1 MLAREP
7 LHVRRGGVDEM
18 IDEADALGEAQH
30 AVGQAIADVARNLGR
45 VAQFDERLE
54 QAHDGRARQ
63 AGFLAPA
70 TAIVPCGRRLSASRI
85 AKLRRTGSMA
95 AMPRRYSVIRILS
108 TSGPASL
115 ARRVYA
121 PPKKKRR
128 GNMFGRRQFG
138 MAAAR
143 RSLAAPAIAR
153 AQKFP
158 SGRVTMVVPFPAG
171 AATDI
176 SARVYAERLS
186 ALWGQPVVIDNK
198 GGGNGIPAAEV
209 VARAKPD
216 GLTIFATSAM
226 TQVVNPAI
234 YDKLPYDP
242 IADFE
247 PITRIGTSPFVLL
260 VDRNSP
266 IKTAAELTAKLKAEP
281 GKHNYGAGAL
291 PARVAS
297 ELYKMAA
304 GVDAVYVGYKS
315 NPQAIP
321 DVQSG
326 LLTFMMIDTVNA
338 KIADRPRRAARACSS
353 PTPSATPPLPD
364 VPTAA
369 EAGLARRPA
378 DDLDRLLRAQ
388 GHAARDRRTRST
400 RYPRRRGHAGG
411 PGAAGG
417 AGRHAEAH
425 DARTNSPPSRA
436 SEKERWGKIIRR
448 ANIKVE

>member
-1 MLAREP
+1 
-7 LHVRRGGVDEM
+7 M
-18 IDEADALGEAQH
+18 I
-30 AVGQAIADVARNLGR
+30 
-45 VAQFDERLE
+45 
-54 QAHDGRARQ
+54 
-63 AGFLAPA
+63 
-70 TAIVPCGRRLSASRI
+70 
-85 AKLRRTGSMA
+85 
-95 AMPRRYSVIRILS
+95 
-108 TSGPASL
+108 
-115 ARRVYA
+115 
-121 PPKKKRR
+121 
-128 GNMFGRRQFG
+128 GRRQFG
-138 MAAAR
+138 MGLGAAAF
-143 RSLAAPAIAR
+143 AAPAIVQ

-198 GGGNGIPAAEV
+198 GGGNGIPAAES

-216 GLTIFATSAM
+216 GLTLFATSAM

-242 IADFE
+242 IADFA
-247 PITRIGTSPFVLL
+247 PISRMGTSPFVLL

-266 IKTAAELTAKLKAEP
+266 INSAAELTAKLKAEP

-338 KIADRPRRAARACSS
+338 KIAMDRGALKGLFVTDSERYAAV
-353 PTPSATPPLPD
+353 PNM
-364 VPTAA
+364 PTAS
-369 EAGLARRPA
+369 EAGLPEVLLTTWTGFYAPKGTPAEVVNRINADLYTVSAMPEVVERLAALGGTPKLMRPA
-378 DDLDRLLRAQ
+378 EF
-388 GHAARDRRTRST
+388 AAF
-400 RYPRRRGHAGG
+400 
-411 PGAAGG
+411 
-417 AGRHAEAH
+417 
-425 DARTNSPPSRA
+425 A
-436 SEKERWGKIIRR
+436 SAEKERWGQIIRR

>member
-1 MLAREP
+1 
-7 LHVRRGGVDEM
+7 M
-18 IDEADALGEAQH
+18 I
-30 AVGQAIADVARNLGR
+30 
-45 VAQFDERLE
+45 
-54 QAHDGRARQ
+54 
-63 AGFLAPA
+63 
-70 TAIVPCGRRLSASRI
+70 
-85 AKLRRTGSMA
+85 
-95 AMPRRYSVIRILS
+95 
-108 TSGPASL
+108 
-115 ARRVYA
+115 
-121 PPKKKRR
+121 
-128 GNMFGRRQFG
+128 GRRQFG
-138 MAAAR
+138 MGLGVAAF
-143 RSLAAPAIAR
+143 AAPSIVR

-158 SGRVTMVVPFPAG
+158 AGRVTMVVPFPAG

-198 GGGNGIPAAEV
+198 GGGNGIPAAES

-216 GLTIFATSAM
+216 GLTLFATSAM

-242 IADFE
+242 IADFA
-247 PITRIGTSPFVLL
+247 PISRMGTSPFVLL

-266 IKTAAELTAKLKAEP
+266 INTAAELTAKLKAEP
-281 GKHNYGAGAL
+281 GKYNYGAGSL

-338 KIADRPRRAARACSS
+338 KIAMDRGALKGLFVTDSERYAAV
-353 PTPSATPPLPD
+353 PEM
-364 VPTAA
+364 PTAA
-369 EAGLARRPA
+369 QAGLPEVLLTTWTGFYAPKGTPA
-378 DDLDRLLRAQ
+378 EIVNRINADLYTVSAMPEVVERL
-388 GHAARDRRTRST
+388 AAL
-400 RYPRRRGHAGG
+400 GG
-411 PGAAGG
+411 TPKLMPPAEFAAF
-417 AGRHAEAH
+417 ASAEK
-425 DARTNSPPSRA
+425 D
-436 SEKERWGKIIRR
+436 RWGQIIRR

>member
-1 MLAREP
+1 M
-7 LHVRRGGVDEM
+7 
-18 IDEADALGEAQH
+18 
-30 AVGQAIADVARNLGR
+30 
-45 VAQFDERLE
+45 
-54 QAHDGRARQ
+54 
-63 AGFLAPA
+63 
-70 TAIVPCGRRLSASRI
+70 
-85 AKLRRTGSMA
+85 
-95 AMPRRYSVIRILS
+95 Y
-108 TSGPASL
+108 
-115 ARRVYA
+115 
-121 PPKKKRR
+121 
-128 GNMFGRRQFG
+128 GRRQFG
-138 MAAAR
+138 MTLGAAAV
-143 RSLAAPAIAR
+143 AAPAIVH

-158 SGRVTMVVPFPAG
+158 AGRVTMVVPFPAG

-176 SARVYAERLS
+176 SARIYAERLS

-198 GGGNGIPAAEV
+198 GGGNGIPAAES

-226 TQVVNPAI
+226 TQAVNPAI

-247 PITRIGTSPFVLL
+247 AVTRMGTSPFVLL

-266 IKTAAELTAKLKAEP
+266 INNAAELTAKLKAEP
-281 GKHNYGAGAL
+281 GKYNYGAGAL

-338 KIADRPRRAARACSS
+338 KIAMERGALKGLFVTDGERYASVPDM
-353 PTPSATPPLPD
+353 PSA
-364 VPTAA
+364 V
-369 EAGLARRPA
+369 EAGLPEVQLTTWTGFYVPRGTPREIVQRINA
-378 DDLDRLLRAQ
+378 DIRIVAAQPEVLERL
-388 GHAARDRRTRST
+388 AAL
-400 RYPRRRGHAGG
+400 
-411 PGAAGG
+411 GG
-417 AGRHAEAH
+417 APRLM
-425 DARTNSPPSRA
+425 SPDEFAAFTR
-436 SEKERWGKIIRR
+436 SEKERWGQIIRR

>member
-1 MLAREP
+1 
-7 LHVRRGGVDEM
+7 
-18 IDEADALGEAQH
+18 
-30 AVGQAIADVARNLGR
+30 
-45 VAQFDERLE
+45 
-54 QAHDGRARQ
+54 
-63 AGFLAPA
+63 
-70 TAIVPCGRRLSASRI
+70 
-85 AKLRRTGSMA
+85 
-95 AMPRRYSVIRILS
+95 
-108 TSGPASL
+108 
-115 ARRVYA
+115 
-121 PPKKKRR
+121 
-128 GNMFGRRQFG
+128 MFGRRQFAKAIG
-138 MAAAR
+138 IGAF
-143 RSLAAPAIAR
+143 AAPAIGR

-198 GGGNGIPAAEV
+198 GGGNGIPAAES
-209 VARAKPD
+209 VARARPD
-216 GLTIFATSAM
+216 GLTLFATSAM

-242 IADFE
+242 IADFA
-247 PITRIGTSPFVLL
+247 PISRMGTSPFVLL

-266 IKTAAELTAKLKAEP
+266 INTAAELTAKLKAEP

-338 KIADRPRRAARACSS
+338 KIAMDRGALKGLFVTDSERYAAVPAM
-353 PTPSATPPLPD
+353 
-364 VPTAA
+364 PTAA
-369 EAGLARRPA
+369 EAGLPDVLLTTWTGFYAPRGTPAEIVNRINADLYTVSEMPEVIERLAALGGTPKLMRPA
-378 DDLDRLLRAQ
+378 EF
-388 GHAARDRRTRST
+388 AAF
-400 RYPRRRGHAGG
+400 AG
-411 PGAAGG
+411 A
-417 AGRHAEAH
+417 
-425 DARTNSPPSRA
+425 
-436 SEKERWGKIIRR
+436 EKERWGQIIRR

>member
-1 MLAREP
+1 
-7 LHVRRGGVDEM
+7 M
-18 IDEADALGEAQH
+18 I
-30 AVGQAIADVARNLGR
+30 
-45 VAQFDERLE
+45 
-54 QAHDGRARQ
+54 
-63 AGFLAPA
+63 
-70 TAIVPCGRRLSASRI
+70 
-85 AKLRRTGSMA
+85 
-95 AMPRRYSVIRILS
+95 
-108 TSGPASL
+108 
-115 ARRVYA
+115 
-121 PPKKKRR
+121 
-128 GNMFGRRQFG
+128 GRRQFG
-138 MAAAR
+138 MGLGAAAF
-143 RSLAAPAIAR
+143 AAPAIVQ

-198 GGGNGIPAAEV
+198 GGGNGIPAAES
-209 VARAKPD
+209 VARARPD
-216 GLTIFATSAM
+216 GLTLFATSAM

-242 IADFE
+242 IADFA
-247 PITRIGTSPFVLL
+247 PISRMGTSPFVLL

-266 IKTAAELTAKLKAEP
+266 INSAAELTAKLKAEP

-326 LLTFMMIDTVNA
+326 LLTFMMIDAVNA
-338 KIADRPRRAARACSS
+338 KIAMDRGALKGLFVSESERYAAVPAM
-353 PTPSATPPLPD
+353 
-364 VPTAA
+364 PTAS
-369 EAGLARRPA
+369 EAGLPEVLLTTWTGFYAPKGTPVEIVNRINADLYTVSAMPEVVERLAALGGTPKLMRPA
-378 DDLDRLLRAQ
+378 EF
-388 GHAARDRRTRST
+388 AAF
-400 RYPRRRGHAGG
+400 
-411 PGAAGG
+411 
-417 AGRHAEAH
+417 
-425 DARTNSPPSRA
+425 A
-436 SEKERWGKIIRR
+436 SAEKERWGQIIRR

>member
-1 MLAREP
+1 MGL
-7 LHVRRGGVDEM
+7 GV
-18 IDEADALGEAQH
+18 
-30 AVGQAIADVARNLGR
+30 
-45 VAQFDERLE
+45 
-54 QAHDGRARQ
+54 
-63 AGFLAPA
+63 
-70 TAIVPCGRRLSASRI
+70 
-85 AKLRRTGSMA
+85 A
-95 AMPRRYSVIRILS
+95 A
-108 TSGPASL
+108 
-115 ARRVYA
+115 
-121 PPKKKRR
+121 
-128 GNMFGRRQFG
+128 F
-138 MAAAR
+138 
-143 RSLAAPAIAR
+143 AAPGIAR

-198 GGGNGIPAAEV
+198 GGGNGIPAAES
-209 VARAKPD
+209 VARARPD
-216 GLTIFATSAM
+216 GLTLFATSAM

-242 IADFE
+242 IADFA
-247 PITRIGTSPFVLL
+247 PISRMGTSPFVLL

-266 IKTAAELTAKLKAEP
+266 INSAAELTAKLKAEP

-338 KIADRPRRAARACSS
+338 KIAMDRGALKGLFVTDSERYAAVPAM
-353 PTPSATPPLPD
+353 
-364 VPTAA
+364 PTAA
-369 EAGLARRPA
+369 EAGLPEVLLTTWTGFYAPKGTPAEIVNRINADLYTVSAMPEVVERLAALGGTPKLMRPA
-378 DDLDRLLRAQ
+378 EF
-388 GHAARDRRTRST
+388 AAF
-400 RYPRRRGHAGG
+400 
-411 PGAAGG
+411 
-417 AGRHAEAH
+417 
-425 DARTNSPPSRA
+425 A
-436 SEKERWGKIIRR
+436 SAEKERWGQIIRR

>member
-1 MLAREP
+1 
-7 LHVRRGGVDEM
+7 
-18 IDEADALGEAQH
+18 
-30 AVGQAIADVARNLGR
+30 
-45 VAQFDERLE
+45 
-54 QAHDGRARQ
+54 
-63 AGFLAPA
+63 
-70 TAIVPCGRRLSASRI
+70 
-85 AKLRRTGSMA
+85 
-95 AMPRRYSVIRILS
+95 
-108 TSGPASL
+108 
-115 ARRVYA
+115 
-121 PPKKKRR
+121 
-128 GNMFGRRQFG
+128 MFGRRRFG
-138 MAAAR
+138 MALGTAAFV
-143 RSLAAPAIAR
+143 APAIVR

-198 GGGNGIPAAEV
+198 GGGNGIPAAES
-209 VARAKPD
+209 VARARPD
-216 GLTIFATSAM
+216 GLTLFATSAM

-242 IADFE
+242 IADFA
-247 PITRIGTSPFVLL
+247 PISRMGTSPFVLL

-266 IKTAAELTAKLKAEP
+266 INTAAELTAKLKAEP

-338 KIADRPRRAARACSS
+338 KIAMDRGALKGLFVTDSERYAAVPAM
-353 PTPSATPPLPD
+353 
-364 VPTAA
+364 PTAA
-369 EAGLARRPA
+369 EAGLADVLLTTWTGFYAPRGTPAEIVNRINADLYTVSEMPEVIERLAALGGTPKLMRPA
-378 DDLDRLLRAQ
+378 EF
-388 GHAARDRRTRST
+388 AAF
-400 RYPRRRGHAGG
+400 
-411 PGAAGG
+411 
-417 AGRHAEAH
+417 
-425 DARTNSPPSRA
+425 A
-436 SEKERWGKIIRR
+436 SADKERWGKIIRR

>member
-1 MLAREP
+1 
-7 LHVRRGGVDEM
+7 M
-18 IDEADALGEAQH
+18 I
-30 AVGQAIADVARNLGR
+30 
-45 VAQFDERLE
+45 
-54 QAHDGRARQ
+54 
-63 AGFLAPA
+63 
-70 TAIVPCGRRLSASRI
+70 
-85 AKLRRTGSMA
+85 
-95 AMPRRYSVIRILS
+95 
-108 TSGPASL
+108 
-115 ARRVYA
+115 
-121 PPKKKRR
+121 
-128 GNMFGRRQFG
+128 GRRQFG
-138 MAAAR
+138 MGLGVAAF
-143 RSLAAPAIAR
+143 AAPSIVR

-198 GGGNGIPAAEV
+198 GGGNGIPAAES

-216 GLTIFATSAM
+216 GLTLFATSAM

-242 IADFE
+242 IADFA
-247 PITRIGTSPFVLL
+247 PISRMGTSPFVLL

-266 IKTAAELTAKLKAEP
+266 INTAAELTAKLKAEP
-281 GKHNYGAGAL
+281 GKFNYGAGSL

-338 KIADRPRRAARACSS
+338 KIAMDRGALKGLFVTDSERYAAV
-353 PTPSATPPLPD
+353 PEMPSAAQAGLPEVLLTTWTGFYAPKGTPPEIVNRINADLYTVSAMPE
-364 VPTAA
+364 VVERLTALGGTPKLMPPA
-369 EAGLARRPA
+369 EF
-378 DDLDRLLRAQ
+378 
-388 GHAARDRRTRST
+388 AAFAS
-400 RYPRRRGHAGG
+400 
-411 PGAAGG
+411 
-417 AGRHAEAH
+417 AEK
-425 DARTNSPPSRA
+425 D
-436 SEKERWGKIIRR
+436 RWGQIIRR